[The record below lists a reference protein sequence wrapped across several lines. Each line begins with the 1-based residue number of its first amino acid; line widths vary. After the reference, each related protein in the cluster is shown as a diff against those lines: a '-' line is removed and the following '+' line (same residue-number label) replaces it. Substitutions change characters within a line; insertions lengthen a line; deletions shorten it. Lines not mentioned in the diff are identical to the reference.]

1 MVKSGRYKSQ
11 LAERAEDR
19 ESGHPLADEK
29 TLRLTF
35 GVCRNLNFS
44 AFQLESLSQLVGM
57 ADTGLLLKHY
67 CQLSKNIDSL
77 SDGQAR
83 LAEGTDGQEDT
94 LTTVT
99 VSIAPHSG
107 PYRGGRFDFELD
119 ISHHYPSFPPSVR
132 ALTKMYHP
140 NVEFSG
146 DEEDED
152 DGGVCLNLL
161 DELWTSSMTLEDVVQ
176 GLLFLLHNPNLED
189 PLGSL
194 FSGSDDE
201 EEFLRN
207 VRRSLR
213 GGKVAGM
220 QFQRNLL
227 DGYESDCE
235 EDENDDAPGD
245 RDNLESTPDVLVEE
259 GDQGE
264 ISISTEF
271 LPARN
276 TENESNLIS
285 SLDVI
290 TEEDENLEN
299 DASTEPGKLHNLPP
313 LLPSL
318 PTHLT
323 QLAGSNEPSTD
334 RERQLPLFS
343 QLNAPLWSFDKMWT
357 LSLSSTIRTIVLGVQ
372 RMSQPLVQ
380 RLDSSELDIH

>member
-1 MVKSGRYKSQ
+1 
-11 LAERAEDR
+11 
-19 ESGHPLADEK
+19 
-29 TLRLTF
+29 
-35 GVCRNLNFS
+35 
-44 AFQLESLSQLVGM
+44 M
-57 ADTGLLLKHY
+57 ADTSLLLKHY

-99 VSIAPHSG
+99 VSIAPRSG
-107 PYRGGRFDFELD
+107 PYRGGRFDFELN
-119 ISHHYPSFPPSVR
+119 IGHHYPSCPPGVR

-213 GGKVAGM
+213 GGRVAGM

-235 EDENDDAPGD
+235 EDENEDAPGD

-259 GDQGE
+259 GDQEE
-264 ISISTEF
+264 IAISTEF

-299 DASTEPGKLHNLPP
+299 DASTEAGKLHNLPP

-323 QLAGSNEPSTD
+323 QLAGSNEPSAD
-334 RERQLPLFS
+334 SERQLPLFS

-357 LSLSSTIRTIVLGVQ
+357 LSLNSTIRTIVLGVQ